1 MNVTIA
7 SVLAVL
13 LAFLSIPWQVEGC
26 ATECEQHQYCNEN
39 NNRCQ
44 DCRFLCD
51 KDELSCAH
59 KCPDYLLRSLR
70 QQVDILQSDL
80 KTYKIVFLVVISL
93 FVLAILAI
101 VIYKNK
107 SMFES
112 RCLPQ
117 GKPSSS
123 SSAGA
128 GPVGYTHENPHTKS
142 PKLAVKNGAGGI
154 ARQQQQQQVAPSVAL
169 SIYPETEAETS
180 VQTGTTSI
188 SHRYPAEDS
197 TESYSY
203 DNAACNVTPTS
214 VAPMPKY

>member
-1 MNVTIA
+1 MNVTIVG
-7 SVLAVL
+7 VLAVML
-13 LAFLSIPWQVEGC
+13 GFLSIPSVEGC

-44 DCRFLCD
+44 DCRVLCD
-51 KDELSCAH
+51 KDDLSCSH

-70 QQVDILQSDL
+70 QQVVTLQSDL
-80 KTYKIVFLVVISL
+80 WMYKIVFFVVMSLFGVVI
-93 FVLAILAI
+93 LALL
-101 VIYKNK
+101 VYKHW
-107 SMFES
+107 SVFDFS
-112 RCLPQ
+112 RCPPQ
-117 GKPSSS
+117 GKPS

-142 PKLAVKNGAGGI
+142 PKLAVKNGAAGI
-154 ARQQQQQQVAPSVAL
+154 PKQQQQVAPSVAL

>member
-1 MNVTIA
+1 MKVTIA
-7 SVLAVL
+7 GVLAVI
-13 LAFLSIPWQVEGC
+13 LASLSIPTVDGC
-26 ATECEQHQYCNEN
+26 ATECDQHQYCNEN

-70 QQVDILQSDL
+70 QQVATLQSDL
-80 KTYKIVFLVVISL
+80 GTYKIVFLVVMSL
-93 FVLAILAI
+93 FALVI
-101 VIYKNK
+101 VALLIYKHK
-107 SMFES
+107 SLFFDFS

-117 GKPSSS
+117 NKPSG
-123 SSAGA
+123 SASAA

-142 PKLAVKNGAGGI
+142 PKLAVKNGQAGGI
-154 ARQQQQQQVAPSVAL
+154 PKQQQQGAPSVAL

>member
-1 MNVTIA
+1 MKVAI
-7 SVLAVL
+7 VGMLAVM
-13 LAFLSIPWQVEGC
+13 LASLSIPTAEGC
-26 ATECEQHQYCNEN
+26 ATQCDQHQYCNEN

-51 KDELSCAH
+51 KDELTCAH

-70 QQVDILQSDL
+70 EQVTTLQSDMR
-80 KTYKIVFLVVISL
+80 TYKNVFLVVMSL
-93 FVLAILAI
+93 FGLAI
-101 VIYKNK
+101 VALLIYKHK
-107 SMFES
+107 SLVDFS

-117 GKPSSS
+117 DKSSS
-123 SSAGA
+123 SSAAGT

-142 PKLAVKNGAGGI
+142 PKLAIKNGASGI
-154 ARQQQQQQVAPSVAL
+154 PKQQQQAAPSVAL

>member
-1 MNVTIA
+1 MKVTI
-7 SVLAVL
+7 VGMFAVMV
-13 LAFLSIPWQVEGC
+13 AFLSIPAAEGC
-26 ATECEQHQYCNEN
+26 ATDCDQHQYCNEN

-44 DCRFLCD
+44 DCRVLCE

-70 QQVDILQSDL
+70 QQVDTLQSDL
-80 KTYKIVFLVVISL
+80 RTYKIVFLVVMSV
-93 FVLAILAI
+93 FVLAIVALLA
-101 VIYKNK
+101 YKHK
-107 SMFES
+107 SLFDFS

-123 SSAGA
+123 SSAAGA

-142 PKLAVKNGAGGI
+142 PKLAIKNGAIGK
-154 ARQQQQQQVAPSVAL
+154 QQQVAPSVAL

>member
-1 MNVTIA
+1 MKVTIA
-7 SVLAVL
+7 GVLAVM
-13 LAFLSIPWQVEGC
+13 LASLSMPSVEGC

-70 QQVDILQSDL
+70 QQVASLQSDL
-80 KTYKIVFLVVISL
+80 GTYKIVFLVVMSL
-93 FVLAILAI
+93 FGLAI
-101 VIYKNK
+101 VALLIYKHK
-107 SMFES
+107 SVFDFS

-117 GKPSSS
+117 GKPSS

-154 ARQQQQQQVAPSVAL
+154 AKQQQAAPSVAV